1 MSIGMTWEQYWHGD
15 REIYKIF
22 RDAEEYRKER
32 ANYELWLQG
41 LYIQRAF
48 NSGLDAFA
56 MGMSGKHGKPMQYLE
71 YPLSITKREK
81 EAEKQ
86 RNIERTKKWFMS
98 EGKDGNYSIR

>member
-1 MSIGMTWEQYWHGD
+1 MSYDEFW
-15 REIYKIF
+15 YKEPKLVKAY

-32 ANYELWLQG
+32 VNYELWLQG

-56 MGMSGKHGKPMQYLE
+56 MGMSGKRGKPMQYLE
-71 YPLSITKREK
+71 YPISITKREK

-86 RNIERTKKWFMS
+86 RNIERTKRWFLS
-98 EGKDGNYSIR
+98 EGKDGNCPIR